1 MEIIFFV
8 FVYNDDDDDA
18 AIFNKLS
25 NFTKFFKI
33 IMSFF
38 MSHSCCTQ
46 YDDAYCYNSKKIIQ
60 KNHYDRTN
68 LDHKF
73 DTIQF
78 FRQKIAHPVHF

>member
-8 FVYNDDDDDA
+8 FVYNDDDDA

-46 YDDAYCYNSKKIIQ
+46 YDAYCYNSKKIIQ
-60 KNHYDRTN
+60 KNHYDRTD

-73 DTIQF
+73 DTKQF
-78 FRQKIAHPVHF
+78 FHQKIAHPVHF